1 MIDELVQENA
11 TLSLADLE
19 LLNALQIAPRA
30 SWAALS
36 PVLGVHATTLARRW
50 DRITER
56 GLARVAITPGTELFR
71 ESDLAFVELTCEN
84 KEVLGVAQRLITD
97 PRLMTIQFIAGS
109 AHLLL
114 TASAA
119 NHGLADFLLHT
130 LGQTPGIMHYAAR
143 TVTDQLYSAAN
154 WRFRALEP
162 GVVAALE
169 ALHRQT
175 LHTHGPLPQLDAANR
190 SILQHLSVDGRA
202 GFREIAERTQ
212 LSPASVK
219 RRISRL
225 LGSRIADV
233 RCDVMRSDS
242 GHSYSAVLWGVMS
255 SRDVARLASKPS
267 ADIPALR
274 MMSLVTGSANIH
286 MVVWLNNPTDLPTVE
301 RQLLEGYPGLD
312 IVDRRIVLRT
322 FKYNGARLESNGRIS
337 QVLPLAY

>member
-1 MIDELVQENA
+1 M
-11 TLSLADLE
+11 SLADLE

-30 SWAALS
+30 TWTALS

-50 DRITER
+50 ERITAR
-56 GLARVAITPGTELFR
+56 GLARVAITPGPELFR
-71 ESDLAFVELTCEN
+71 ESDVAFVELTCEN
-84 KEVLGVAQRLITD
+84 KEVLGVAQHLILD

-119 NHGLADFLLHT
+119 NHGLADFLLNT
-130 LGQTPGIMHYAAR
+130 LGRIPGIMHYAVR
-143 TVTDQLYSAAN
+143 TVTYQIYSAAN

-162 GVVAALE
+162 PVVAALE
-169 ALHRQT
+169 ALHRQE
-175 LHTHGPLPQLDAANR
+175 LKLHGPLPQLDAENR

-202 GFREIAERTQ
+202 GFREIAERTH
-212 LSPASVK
+212 LGPASVK

-225 LGSRIADV
+225 LGARIADA
-233 RCDVMRSDS
+233 RCDVMRNDS

-267 ADIPALR
+267 VDIPALR

-286 MVVWLNNPTDLPTVE
+286 IVVWLNNPTDLPTVE
-301 RQLLEGYPGLD
+301 CQLLEGYPGLE

-322 FKYNGARLESNGRIS
+322 FKYNGARLESNGRIAE
-337 QVLPLAY
+337 VLPLAY